1 MRWALAVVVTI
12 SGLGCVA
19 SARAAGPIANAPPP
33 GTLSGL
39 FDLDGSGWSS
49 SRISAEAFMQEQQ
62 EKRLGIAH
70 SMPGGRQPPVEG
82 FHFDITGKLLGALQY
97 HWKAGERPE
106 LGLKGIPIR
115 AKIKTN
121 GVYFG
126 FSYRP

>member
-1 MRWALAVVVTI
+1 MRWPLAVIVTVFV
-12 SGLGCVA
+12 LACVA
-19 SARAAGPIANAPPP
+19 SAKAANQIANPPP
-33 GTLSGL
+33 PRTLSGL

-49 SRISAEAFMQEQQ
+49 SRISAEDFMQEQQ

-70 SMPGGRQPPVEG
+70 SMPGGRQPPAEG

-106 LGLKGIPIR
+106 LGLKGLPIR

-126 FSYRP
+126 